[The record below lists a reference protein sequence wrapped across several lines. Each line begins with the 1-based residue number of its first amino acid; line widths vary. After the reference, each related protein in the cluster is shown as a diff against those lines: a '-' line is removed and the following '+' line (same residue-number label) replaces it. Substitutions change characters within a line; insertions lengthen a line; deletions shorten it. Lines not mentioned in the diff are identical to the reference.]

1 MGPTKYEERIQ
12 DIISGEHEQLR
23 PREEVGFKERVQV
36 QVHRETAGK
45 KEIKDS
51 FRWGTCS
58 AFRGRTGNFV
68 FCRGASSSAFKETG
82 RGSARSQEGCKD
94 ST

>member
-12 DIISGEHEQLR
+12 DIIPGKHGQLR
-23 PREEVGFKERVQV
+23 PREEVGFEERVQV

-51 FRWGTCS
+51 FR
-58 AFRGRTGNFV
+58 
-68 FCRGASSSAFKETG
+68 
-82 RGSARSQEGCKD
+82 
-94 ST
+94 

>member
-12 DIISGEHEQLR
+12 DIISGEHKQLR

-51 FRWGTCS
+51 FR
-58 AFRGRTGNFV
+58 
-68 FCRGASSSAFKETG
+68 
-82 RGSARSQEGCKD
+82 
-94 ST
+94 